1 MIALTTTPHSVRN
14 LFATIEDELAEV
26 DRVLDETLSGY
37 STELTPLTEY
47 LRHYRGKRLRP
58 ALLLLTA
65 KACGRV
71 MPAHHTLAAAVEMIH
86 TATLVHDDLLDG
98 AETRRHIQT
107 VHEGWGNQIA
117 VLLGD
122 MLFSQAF
129 TLTSTVDARACRIIG
144 EATNRV
150 CAGEL
155 QQVLGQ
161 GNLDLTEAEYFSL
174 IEGKTA
180 ALTECCCRLGA
191 LFANAGEERV
201 ERMASY
207 GRHLGLAFQIAD
219 DLLDLTGH
227 ESTVGKTLGTDVAQL
242 KLTLP
247 LIHCLTRLPHGE
259 SSMVRTALTQRN
271 CHEEVMTAI
280 RQTGSF
286 AHTQYRARECAKTA
300 KGELEDLPWS
310 LEKDVLL
317 RLPDWA
323 IGRDR

>member
-1 MIALTTTPHSVRN
+1 MIAPPKASPSVRN
-14 LFATIEDELAEV
+14 LFATIEDDLAEV
-26 DRVLDETLSGY
+26 DRILDETLSGY
-37 STELTPLTEY
+37 STELTPLTRY

-65 KACGRV
+65 KACGRIT
-71 MPAHHTLAAAVEMIH
+71 PAHHTLAAAVEMIH

-98 AETRRHIQT
+98 AQTRRHVQT
-107 VHEGWGNQIA
+107 VHTGWGNQVA

-129 TLTSTVDARACRIIG
+129 VLTSTVDARACRIIG
-144 EATNRV
+144 NSTNRV

-155 QQVLGQ
+155 QQNMGQ
-161 GNLDLTEAEYFSL
+161 GNLALTETEYFSL

-191 LFANAGEERV
+191 IYSDAGDERA

-207 GRHLGLAFQIAD
+207 GRHLGIAFQIAD
-219 DLLDLTGH
+219 DLLDLTGL
-227 ESTVGKTLGTDVAQL
+227 ENAVGKTLGTDVAQL

-247 LIHCLTRLPHGE
+247 LIHCLSRLPQGE
-259 SSMVRTALTQRN
+259 ATALRIALSQRRR
-271 CHEEVMTAI
+271 HEDVLNALHK
-280 RQTGSF
+280 TGSF
-286 AHTQYRARECAKTA
+286 AHTQYRAREYAISA
-300 KGELEDLPWS
+300 IEELEELPLS
-310 LEKDVLL
+310 AEKNVLL
-317 RLPDWA
+317 HLPEWA